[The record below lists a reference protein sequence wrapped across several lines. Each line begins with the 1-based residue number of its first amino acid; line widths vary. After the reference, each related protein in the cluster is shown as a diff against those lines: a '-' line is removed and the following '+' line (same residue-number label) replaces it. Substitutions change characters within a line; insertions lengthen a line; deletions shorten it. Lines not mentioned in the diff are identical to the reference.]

1 MNKELIAIFDYME
14 REKGIK
20 RDIVV
25 KAIEEAME
33 AAAYKSMPGAH
44 DLVVTIE
51 PKTGD
56 LEITCKKEI
65 VDTVE
70 YPAEEISLEEAQEL
84 HPEAGVGDYIQVS
97 VDPQEN
103 FGRIAASA
111 ARQMMTQKLR
121 GAERDVI
128 YEEFR
133 HRICDIVS
141 GTVKK
146 YIRSKG
152 VIVDLGKVEAVMPTE
167 FYPRTE
173 RYHMGD
179 RVQALL
185 YEVRDTEN
193 GGAEVILSRS
203 APEFVRELFIQE
215 VPELTDGIVTIER
228 ICRDGGYRTKMAVT
242 STDPRVDPVGACVG
256 VRGTRVKNV
265 IRELNNEKIDI
276 FPYSADPIELLQNS
290 LDPIEIKKFSISEED
305 KTIICIVN
313 DEDYPLVI
321 GRRGANL
328 RLNETLTGYHLQVQK
343 ETEHHRQMQVASEER
358 MDSLKDSESG
368 ELDALLTFDGVNP
381 LIRDSMETA
390 GFTTMRKILETSK
403 DEICKEA
410 NISLEALEKLL
421 EQLHNPES

>member
-20 RDIVV
+20 RDVVV

-44 DLVVTIE
+44 DLTVTIE
-51 PKTGD
+51 PRTGD
-56 LEITCKKEI
+56 LDITCKKEI
-65 VDTVE
+65 VDSVN

-84 HPEAGVGDYIQVS
+84 HPEASIGDYIQVS
-97 VDPQEN
+97 IDPQEN

-128 YEEFR
+128 YEEYR

-141 GTVKK
+141 GTVKRF
-146 YIRSKG
+146 IRSKG
-152 VIVDLGKVEAVMPTE
+152 VIVDLGKIEAVMPTE

-173 RYHMGD
+173 RYHTGD

-203 APEFVRELFIQE
+203 APEFVRELFISE
-215 VPELTDGIVTIER
+215 VPELTDGIVSIER
-228 ICRDGGYRTKMAVT
+228 ICRDGGYRTKMAVAT
-242 STDPRVDPVGACVG
+242 TDPRVDPVGACVG

-276 FPYSADPIELLQNS
+276 FPYSEDPIELLQNS

-305 KTIICIVN
+305 KTIICIVD

-321 GRRGANL
+321 GKRGANL
-328 RLNETLTGYHLQVQK
+328 RLNETLTGYHLQIQK
-343 ETEHHRQMQVASEER
+343 ETEYNRQMQIASDER
-358 MDSLKDSESG
+358 MDALKESEDGSLDE
-368 ELDALLTFDGVNP
+368 ELSFEGVNP
-381 LIRDSMETA
+381 LLKDSLVSA
-390 GFTTMRKILETSK
+390 GFTTLRKILSTSK
-403 DEICKEA
+403 EEICEKA
-410 NISLEALEKLL
+410 NISLEALEKLT
-421 EQLHNPES
+421 EQLQNPEN

>member
-56 LEITCKKEI
+56 LDITCKKEI
-65 VDTVE
+65 VNEVE

-84 HPEAGVGDYIQVS
+84 HPEASVGDYIQVS

-141 GTVKK
+141 GTVE
-146 YIRSKG
+146 
-152 VIVDLGKVEAVMPTE
+152 KVHP
-167 FYPRTE
+167 FKR
-173 RYHMGD
+173 GD
-179 RVQALL
+179 
-185 YEVRDTEN
+185 
-193 GGAEVILSRS
+193 
-203 APEFVRELFIQE
+203 
-215 VPELTDGIVTIER
+215 
-228 ICRDGGYRTKMAVT
+228 C
-242 STDPRVDPVGACVG
+242 
-256 VRGTRVKNV
+256 
-265 IRELNNEKIDI
+265 
-276 FPYSADPIELLQNS
+276 
-290 LDPIEIKKFSISEED
+290 
-305 KTIICIVN
+305 
-313 DEDYPLVI
+313 
-321 GRRGANL
+321 
-328 RLNETLTGYHLQVQK
+328 
-343 ETEHHRQMQVASEER
+343 
-358 MDSLKDSESG
+358 
-368 ELDALLTFDGVNP
+368 
-381 LIRDSMETA
+381 
-390 GFTTMRKILETSK
+390 
-403 DEICKEA
+403 
-410 NISLEALEKLL
+410 
-421 EQLHNPES
+421 